1 MKKMNRTRK
10 KPAEIHCESP
20 MFEVPLFVKNR
31 DADYVERHGRLDITG
46 FYFETDE
53 IPLVGQQVDVK
64 ILLLGLGKEVK
75 TRARV
80 VRVVP
85 SSGHIGVS
93 ARFEEIPFETERMIA
108 RWLDM
113 LTHAHRLAVA
123 V

>member
-1 MKKMNRTRK
+1 MRNKTEKKSL
-10 KPAEIHCESP
+10 EIHCESP
-20 MFEVPLFVKNR
+20 MFEVPLFVKNG
-31 DADYVERHGRLDITG
+31 DGDFIERYGRLDISG

-64 ILLLGLGKEVK
+64 ILLLGLGQEIK

-80 VRVVP
+80 VAVTP
-85 SSGHIGVS
+85 SSGHVGVK

-108 RWLDM
+108 RWLD
-113 LTHAHRLAVA
+113 LLNHAHRLAVA